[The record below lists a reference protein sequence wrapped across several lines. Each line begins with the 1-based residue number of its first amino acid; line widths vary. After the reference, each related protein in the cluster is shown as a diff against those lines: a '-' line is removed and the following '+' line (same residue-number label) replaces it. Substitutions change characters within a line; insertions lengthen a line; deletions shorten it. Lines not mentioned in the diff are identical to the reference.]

1 MNNPIL
7 AFAIFWGVWILVPI
21 VWDGLWFILQATV
34 VLIWGRDFRKHQLRE
49 DQLPLV
55 SVIIPT
61 YNEEE
66 NIHECLSHLK
76 IQTYPHHQLEIIV
89 VDNGSV
95 DKTRTIVLD
104 HITNGRNGTVNRSTA
119 AKNNGGPSTTLD
131 FPRIYSGQVARGKP
145 PDGKVKIHG
154 ETFRFGEFAGVVDLI
169 TRPEKGKAEALN
181 EGIMKSKGEIVIT
194 IDSRTFLAPKAI
206 YNMVAKFIEE
216 PKMMACTGNIEI
228 NWQMLYERD
237 AKGQPV
243 LDSDGHFQSK
253 HLSVKESLLAK
264 CQFLEYLSGFRI
276 GRQFQDITDSIY
288 TLAGAFSGFRRLVLL
303 TLYDSTTVSEDTDLT
318 FILQRQK
325 FHVGYAADAKAY
337 LRPITSWE
345 RLYGQRVRWSR
356 GEMEVFGLH
365 QKFNKAL
372 YNNLGKKIIYP
383 HLLITD
389 HTFVFP
395 RLIWTLLLPL
405 MFLFGYSLKLI
416 FLAILLMIGFY
427 IALDFFIIACCW
439 LVVDQD
445 TRQQISRSF
454 HYFLVIWIYRFV
466 LYFFRM
472 SAYLVIC
479 KEKAE
484 WTVEKSPIKSIKRLT
499 QKVRDRGRQPVVQLA
514 PAEEEKIQT
523 IVKAI
528 DGLNRRQ
535 K

>member
-1 MNNPIL
+1 MNNPII

-21 VWDGLWFILQATV
+21 VWDGLWVFIQAVV
-34 VLIWGRDFRKHQLRE
+34 VLIWGRDFRKHHLSE

-55 SVIIPT
+55 SVVIPT

-89 VDNGSV
+89 IDNGSV

-104 HITNGRNGTVNRSTA
+104 HVTNGRNGEVNIER
-119 AKNNGGPSTTLD
+119 
-131 FPRIYSGQVARGKP
+131 P
-145 PDGKVKIHG
+145 PAGKVKIHG

-181 EGIMKSKGEIVIT
+181 EGILKSKGEIVIT

-228 NWQMLYERD
+228 NWQMLYER
-237 AKGQPV
+237 AANGQPV

-253 HLSVKESLLAK
+253 HLSVKESFLAK

-318 FILQRQK
+318 FVLQRQK
-325 FHVGYAADAKAY
+325 FRVGYAADAKAY

-365 QKFNKAL
+365 EKFYKAL

-383 HLLITD
+383 HLLMTD

-427 IALDFFIIACCW
+427 IVLDFFIIACCW

-445 TRQQISRSF
+445 TRLQIRRSF

-472 SAYLVIC
+472 SAYLIIC
-479 KEKAE
+479 KEEGE
-484 WTVEKSPIKSIKRLT
+484 WTVEKNPIKSIKRIT
-499 QKVRDRGRQPVVQLA
+499 RAFRDRRRQGRVQLA
-514 PAEEEKIQT
+514 PAQEEKIQT

-528 DGLNRRQ
+528 DGLNGRQ